1 MRVRVGHRLNLNDSG
16 SDFDSSFRFRFLTIL
31 DSDSFKRQGK
41 KSLHVL
47 NFSQYISGGFF
58 FWSVQ
63 WAAKLE
69 IEMKK
74 FQDSGRIGMLVPVPI
89 DSRYSMPNPTPNP
102 LPY

>member
-47 NFSQYISGGFF
+47 NFSQYINIKSMNLNINVMNFLFTGGTLFTRELYF
-58 FWSVQ
+58 
-63 WAAKLE
+63 
-69 IEMKK
+69 
-74 FQDSGRIGMLVPVPI
+74 
-89 DSRYSMPNPTPNP
+89 
-102 LPY
+102 